1 MRTSSQSRSTSKP
14 VRHKPHETFLS
25 YFDERCDKLRGA
37 VDLARRYCAGEGIHD
52 LRVEIKRLR
61 VFYEIA
67 HQLSS
72 RFDSSAHR
80 RELKKL
86 FRAAGSLRDIDIE
99 QSLIGP
105 ALPDYAVSEYFI
117 HLKRRELKHRP
128 AFLRASSAYRFRTLA
143 RARRE
148 LQRLL
153 SEVTSEQLQLAIA
166 STIKTS
172 ASQLREI
179 GSKRRQTAETLH
191 ELRKRAKALRYRIDI
206 EKLCCG
212 SHAGAARITAQLKAL
227 YDCLGVWRDTKLTQ
241 NNLRRFR
248 KKNAQLKFFDAR
260 AYGRFTRQLDERLA
274 SQLGSSRLAWSAL
287 SRGLEQLTTNAVATD
302 GVRTT
307 AR

>member
-1 MRTSSQSRSTSKP
+1 MKTSSQNRSISKV
-14 VRHKPHETFLS
+14 VRRKPHEVFLS
-25 YFDERCDKLRGA
+25 YFDERCEKLRGA
-37 VDLARRYCAGEGIHD
+37 VNLARNYYAIEGIHD

-67 HQLSS
+67 FQLSS
-72 RFDSSAHR
+72 TFGSSAHR

-86 FRAAGSLRDIDIE
+86 FRAAGRLRDIDIE

-105 ALPDYAVSEYFI
+105 ALTDHAVSEYFI

-128 AFLRASSAYRFRTLA
+128 AFLRASSEYRFRTLA

-153 SEVTSEQLQLAIA
+153 SEVTMEQLQLAIG

-191 ELRKRAKALRYRIDI
+191 ELRKRAKALRYRLDI

-212 SHAGAARITAQLKAL
+212 GNAAATRITAQLKAL
-227 YDCLGVWRDTKLTQ
+227 YDCLGVWRDIKLTQ

-248 KKNAQLKFFDAR
+248 RKNAQLTFFDAK
-260 AYGRFTRQLDERLA
+260 AYGRFTRELDGRLA
-274 SQLGSSRLAWSAL
+274 SHLDSFRLAWAVL
-287 SRGLEQLTTNAVATD
+287 SQGLERMTTEAVTTD
-302 GVRTT
+302 EIRTT